1 MAPVTHGSWVI
12 WVMGQELNMY
22 LSHGSLRVTQ
32 FPAVAHTPMFEIL
45 KNALVWEHCKLPIGV
60 RGRAHQYF
68 YILSALHIIM
78 PAEK

>member
-12 WVMGQELNMY
+12 WVMGQELNV
-22 LSHGSLRVTQ
+22 LESWVTQ
-32 FPAVAHTPMFEIL
+32 SDPFPAVAHTPMFEIL
-45 KNALVWEHCKLPIGV
+45 RNTLVWEHCNLPICV
-60 RGRAHQYF
+60 WVRAHQYF